1 MSGVLR
7 HRSCFLFGPRQTG
20 KSTLI
25 RQQFD
30 GLPTYSLLDQALF
43 VRLSRNP
50 ALIREA
56 LADDTSI
63 VVIDE
68 IQKMPELLNEV
79 QLMIERHG
87 VRFLLTGS
95 SARSLRRKGVNLLG
109 GRAWSRR
116 LHPFIRIE
124 LREGFDL
131 NRALEYGLLPPVFF
145 SDSPEEDL
153 AGSAP
158 G

>member
-1 MSGVLR
+1 MNTMSPIVPRYLDAR
-7 HRSCFLFGPRQTG
+7 SILERRSCFLFGPRQTG

-25 RQQFD
+25 RQQLD
-30 GLPTYSLLDQALF
+30 AYPIYSLLDQTLF

-56 LADDTSI
+56 LTGDTTI

-79 QLMIERHG
+79 QLMIEEHG

-95 SARSLRRKGVNLLG
+95 SARGPAPEGSQSARWPGSLTHPASLRPR
-109 GRAWSRR
+109 RAR
-116 LHPFIRIE
+116 
-124 LREGFDL
+124 
-131 NRALEYGLLPPVFF
+131 
-145 SDSPEEDL
+145 
-153 AGSAP
+153 
-158 G
+158 